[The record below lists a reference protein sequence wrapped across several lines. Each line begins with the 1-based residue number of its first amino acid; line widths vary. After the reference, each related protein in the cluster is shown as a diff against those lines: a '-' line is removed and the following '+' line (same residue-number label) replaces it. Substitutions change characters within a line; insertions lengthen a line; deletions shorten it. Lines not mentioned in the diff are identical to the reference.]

1 MICLGMRH
9 ILLVEDDPN
18 DVFLMERALS
28 KTNLKIPMHVVMN
41 GQEAIDYL
49 AGEGKYT
56 DRSTYPVPQHLFL
69 DLKMP
74 FVNGFEVM
82 EWLRERKLLSG
93 MDVFVLSSSPE
104 ERDRERSKKLGAKAY
119 LVKPPTPQMLLD
131 VLKPAGFKLAS

>member
-1 MICLGMRH
+1 MIFLEMRH

-18 DVFLMERALS
+18 DVFLMQRALS
-28 KTNLKIPMHVVMN
+28 KTNLRLPMNVVMN

-49 AGEGKYT
+49 SGEGKYS
-56 DRSTYPVPQHLFL
+56 DRNVYPMPQHLFL

-82 EWLRERKLLSG
+82 EWLSKSRSLPQ
-93 MDVFVLSSSPE
+93 MDIFVLSSSPE
-104 ERDRERSKKLGAKAY
+104 ERDRDRSQKLGAKAY

-131 VLKPAGFKLAS
+131 VLKT

>member
-1 MICLGMRH
+1 MHH

-18 DVFLMERALS
+18 DIFLMERALS
-28 KTNLKIPMHVVMN
+28 KTNLELPMHVVMN

-56 DRSTYPVPQHLFL
+56 DRSTYPFPQHLFL

-74 FVNGFEVM
+74 FINGFEVM
-82 EWLRERKLLSG
+82 EWLRERESLPD

-104 ERDRERSKKLGAKAY
+104 ERDRERSKRLGAKAY

-131 VLKPAGFKLAS
+131 VLKPAGSNPAS